1 MAEDIKNEEASNSVD
16 EKDNKENQTNHS
28 LNKAN
33 LIKKA
38 LIAGI
43 AILVIFLLIILVL
56 ILTKKPN
63 SVEEAPSAQVASQIE
78 QNIETVENKQLN
90 ENQTVQNE
98 ESDFKFDF
106 NNLEP
111 DKLNEQLELLTNK
124 NLEQKALEE
133 LSLLEKE
140 EKKSSNASSI
150 FVESDSKT
158 ENSINSAQES
168 VNNEVLVLNDV
179 EEKNIEIN
187 SETKESE
194 AIENSDELIETK
206 TILEDEKEEPTNNIN
221 IQKEIEISKES
232 KSLIVFED
240 KSKNEDTKALDINKY
255 EFLKII
261 SVAKIKGNLKKSYY
275 DKIYNI
281 DSSVLLCR
289 DSLGNIEI
297 YFGPFKDNTKQENL
311 LNRLLEAGFSEAYN
325 LEMEKEEF
333 NKRCNY

>member
-16 EKDNKENQTNHS
+16 EQDNKENQTNHS

-63 SVEEAPSAQVASQIE
+63 SVEETSSAQVASQIE

-194 AIENSDELIETK
+194 TIENSDEPIETK
-206 TILEDEKEEPTNNIN
+206 TILEDEKEEPTNNMK
-221 IQKEIEISKES
+221 KEIEISKES

-240 KSKNEDTKALDINKY
+240 ESKNEDTKASNINKY

>member
-16 EKDNKENQTNHS
+16 EQDNKENQTNHS

-63 SVEEAPSAQVASQIE
+63 SVEEDSSAQVASQIE

-168 VNNEVLVLNDV
+168 LNNEVLVLNDV

-206 TILEDEKEEPTNNIN
+206 TILEDEKEEATNNIN
-221 IQKEIEISKES
+221 IQKEIEVSKES
-232 KSLIVFED
+232 KSLIVVED
-240 KSKNEDTKALDINKY
+240 ESKNEDTKASDINKY

-289 DSLGNIEI
+289 DSLSNIEI

>member
-1 MAEDIKNEEASNSVD
+1 MAEDIKNEEASNSLD
-16 EKDNKENQTNHS
+16 EQNNKENQTNHS

-78 QNIETVENKQLN
+78 QNIETAESKQLN

-150 FVESDSKT
+150 FVESDSKI
-158 ENSINSAQES
+158 ENSINSTQES
-168 VNNEVLVLNDV
+168 VNSEVLVLNDV

-206 TILEDEKEEPTNNIN
+206 TILEDEKKEPASNIK
-221 IQKEIEISKES
+221 QKIEISKES

-240 KSKNEDTKALDINKY
+240 KSKNEDTKASDIKKY

-289 DSLGNIEI
+289 DVLGNIEI
-297 YFGPFKDNTKQENL
+297 YFGPFKDSTKQENL

>member
-16 EKDNKENQTNHS
+16 EQDNKENQTNHS

-63 SVEEAPSAQVASQIE
+63 SDEEASSAQVASQIE
-78 QNIETVENKQLN
+78 QNIETAENKQLN

-158 ENSINSAQES
+158 ENIINSTQES

-206 TILEDEKEEPTNNIN
+206 TILEDEKEEPTNNM
-221 IQKEIEISKES
+221 QKEIEISKES

-240 KSKNEDTKALDINKY
+240 ESKNEDTKASDIKKY

-289 DSLGNIEI
+289 DSLSNIEI
-297 YFGPFKDNTKQENL
+297 YFGPFKDSTKQENL

>member
-16 EKDNKENQTNHS
+16 EQDNKENKTNHS

-63 SVEEAPSAQVASQIE
+63 SVEETSSTQVASQIE

-158 ENSINSAQES
+158 ENIINSTQES

-194 AIENSDELIETK
+194 TIENSDEPIETK
-206 TILEDEKEEPTNNIN
+206 TILEDEKEELTNNTK
-221 IQKEIEISKES
+221 KEIEISKES
-232 KSLIVFED
+232 KSLFVFED
-240 KSKNEDTKALDINKY
+240 ESKNEDTKASDINKY

>member
-63 SVEEAPSAQVASQIE
+63 SVEETSSAQVASQIE

-150 FVESDSKT
+150 FVESDSKI
-158 ENSINSAQES
+158 ENSINSTQES

-194 AIENSDELIETK
+194 TIENSDEPIETK

-240 KSKNEDTKALDINKY
+240 ESKNEDTKASDIKKY

>member
-1 MAEDIKNEEASNSVD
+1 MAEDIKNEEASSSVD
-16 EKDNKENQTNHS
+16 EQDNKENQTNHS

-78 QNIETVENKQLN
+78 QNIETTENKQLN
-90 ENQTVQNE
+90 SNQSVQNE

-168 VNNEVLVLNDV
+168 LNNEVLVLNDV
-179 EEKNIEIN
+179 EEKNIEIDN
-187 SETKESE
+187 ETKESE

-206 TILEDEKEEPTNNIN
+206 TILEDEKEEPTNNMK
-221 IQKEIEISKES
+221 QEIEISKES
-232 KSLIVFED
+232 KSLIVVED
-240 KSKNEDTKALDINKY
+240 ESKNEDTKVFDINKY

-261 SVAKIKGNLKKSYY
+261 SVEKIKGNLKKSYY

>member
-1 MAEDIKNEEASNSVD
+1 MAEDIKNEEASNSLD
-16 EKDNKENQTNHS
+16 EQDNKENQTNHS

-63 SVEEAPSAQVASQIE
+63 SDEEASSAQVASQIE
-78 QNIETVENKQLN
+78 QNIETAENKQLN

-158 ENSINSAQES
+158 ENIINSTQES

-194 AIENSDELIETK
+194 TIENSDEPIETK
-206 TILEDEKEEPTNNIN
+206 TILEDEKEEPTNNM
-221 IQKEIEISKES
+221 QKEIEISKES

-240 KSKNEDTKALDINKY
+240 ESKNEDTKASDIKKY

-289 DSLGNIEI
+289 DSLSNIEI
-297 YFGPFKDNTKQENL
+297 YFGPFKDSTKQENL

>member
-16 EKDNKENQTNHS
+16 EQDNKENQTNHS

-63 SVEEAPSAQVASQIE
+63 SVEEDSSAQVASQIE
-78 QNIETVENKQLN
+78 QNIETAENKQLN

-194 AIENSDELIETK
+194 TIENSDEPIETK
-206 TILEDEKEEPTNNIN
+206 TILEDEKEEPTNNM
-221 IQKEIEISKES
+221 QKEIEISKES

-240 KSKNEDTKALDINKY
+240 ESKNEDTKASDIKKY

-289 DSLGNIEI
+289 DSLSNIEI
-297 YFGPFKDNTKQENL
+297 YFGPFKDSTKQENL

>member
-1 MAEDIKNEEASNSVD
+1 MAEDIKNEEASNSLD
-16 EKDNKENQTNHS
+16 EQDNKENQTNHS

-63 SVEEAPSAQVASQIE
+63 SVEEDSSAQVASQIE
-78 QNIETVENKQLN
+78 QNIETAENKQLN

-158 ENSINSAQES
+158 ENIINSTQES

-194 AIENSDELIETK
+194 TIENSDEPIETK
-206 TILEDEKEEPTNNIN
+206 TILEDEKEEPTNNM
-221 IQKEIEISKES
+221 QKEIEISKES

-240 KSKNEDTKALDINKY
+240 ESKNEDTKASDIKKY

-289 DSLGNIEI
+289 DSLSNIEI

>member
-240 KSKNEDTKALDINKY
+240 ESKNEDTKASDIKKY

-289 DSLGNIEI
+289 DALGNIEI
-297 YFGPFKDNTKQENL
+297 YFGPFKDSTKQENL

>member
-16 EKDNKENQTNHS
+16 EQDNKENQTNHS

-63 SVEEAPSAQVASQIE
+63 SVEETSSAQVASQIE
-78 QNIETVENKQLN
+78 QNIETAENKQLN

-158 ENSINSAQES
+158 ENIINSTQES

-194 AIENSDELIETK
+194 TIKNSDEPIETK
-206 TILEDEKEEPTNNIN
+206 TILEDEKKEPASNIK
-221 IQKEIEISKES
+221 QKIEISKES
-232 KSLIVFED
+232 KSLIVFEE
-240 KSKNEDTKALDINKY
+240 KSKNEDIKASDINKY

-289 DSLGNIEI
+289 DALGNIEI
-297 YFGPFKDNTKQENL
+297 YFGPFKDSTKQENL

>member
-16 EKDNKENQTNHS
+16 EQDNKENKTNHS

-63 SVEEAPSAQVASQIE
+63 NLEEASSAQVASQIE
-78 QNIETVENKQLN
+78 QNIETAENKQLN

-124 NLEQKALEE
+124 SLEQKALEE

-150 FVESDSKT
+150 FVESDSKI
-158 ENSINSAQES
+158 ENIINSTQES

-194 AIENSDELIETK
+194 TIENSDELIETK
-206 TILEDEKEEPTNNIN
+206 TILEDEKEELTNNTK
-221 IQKEIEISKES
+221 KEIEISKES

-240 KSKNEDTKALDINKY
+240 ESKNEDTKASDINKY

>member
-16 EKDNKENQTNHS
+16 EQDNKENQTNHS

-63 SVEEAPSAQVASQIE
+63 SVEETSSAQVASQIE
-78 QNIETVENKQLN
+78 QNIETAENKQLN

-150 FVESDSKT
+150 FVESDSKI
-158 ENSINSAQES
+158 ENSINSTQES

-194 AIENSDELIETK
+194 TIENSDEPIETK
-206 TILEDEKEEPTNNIN
+206 TILEDEKKEPASNIK
-221 IQKEIEISKES
+221 QKIEISKES
-232 KSLIVFED
+232 KSLIVFEE
-240 KSKNEDTKALDINKY
+240 KSKNEDTKASDINKY

>member
-150 FVESDSKT
+150 FVESDSKI
-158 ENSINSAQES
+158 ENSINSTQES
-168 VNNEVLVLNDV
+168 VNSEVLVLNDV

-206 TILEDEKEEPTNNIN
+206 TILEDEKKEPASNIK
-221 IQKEIEISKES
+221 QKIEISKES

-240 KSKNEDTKALDINKY
+240 KSKNEDTKASDIKKY

-289 DSLGNIEI
+289 DVLGNIEI
-297 YFGPFKDNTKQENL
+297 YFGPFKDSTKQENL

>member
-16 EKDNKENQTNHS
+16 EQDNKENKTNHS

-63 SVEEAPSAQVASQIE
+63 SVEETSSAQVASQIE
-78 QNIETVENKQLN
+78 QNIETAENKQLN

-124 NLEQKALEE
+124 SLEQKALEE

-150 FVESDSKT
+150 FVESNDSKT
-158 ENSINSAQES
+158 ENIINSTQES

-194 AIENSDELIETK
+194 TIENSDEPIETK
-206 TILEDEKEEPTNNIN
+206 TILEDEKEELTNNTK
-221 IQKEIEISKES
+221 KEIEISKES

-240 KSKNEDTKALDINKY
+240 ESKNEDTKASDINKY

-297 YFGPFKDNTKQENL
+297 YFGPFKDNTKQKNL

>member
-16 EKDNKENQTNHS
+16 EQDNKENQTNHS

-63 SVEEAPSAQVASQIE
+63 SVEEDSSAQVASQIE

-158 ENSINSAQES
+158 ENIINSTQES

-194 AIENSDELIETK
+194 TIENSDEPIETK
-206 TILEDEKEEPTNNIN
+206 TILEDEKEEPTNNM
-221 IQKEIEISKES
+221 QKEIEISKES

-240 KSKNEDTKALDINKY
+240 ESKNEDTKASDIKKY

-297 YFGPFKDNTKQENL
+297 YFGPFKDSTKQENL

>member
-16 EKDNKENQTNHS
+16 EQDNKENQTNHS

-63 SVEEAPSAQVASQIE
+63 SVEETSSAQVASQIE
-78 QNIETVENKQLN
+78 QNIETAENKQLN

-150 FVESDSKT
+150 FVESDSKI
-158 ENSINSAQES
+158 ENSINSTQES

-194 AIENSDELIETK
+194 TIENSDEPIETK
-206 TILEDEKEEPTNNIN
+206 TILEDEKEELTNNTK
-221 IQKEIEISKES
+221 KEIEISKES

-240 KSKNEDTKALDINKY
+240 ESKNEDTKASDINKY

>member
-1 MAEDIKNEEASNSVD
+1 MAEDIKNEEASNSLD
-16 EKDNKENQTNHS
+16 EQNNKENQTNHS

-78 QNIETVENKQLN
+78 QNIETAENKQLN

-150 FVESDSKT
+150 FVESDSKI
-158 ENSINSAQES
+158 ENSINSTQES
-168 VNNEVLVLNDV
+168 VNSEVLVLNDV

-206 TILEDEKEEPTNNIN
+206 TILEDEKKEPASNIK
-221 IQKEIEISKES
+221 QKIEISKES

-240 KSKNEDTKALDINKY
+240 KSKNEDTKASDINKY

-289 DSLGNIEI
+289 DALGNIEI
-297 YFGPFKDNTKQENL
+297 YFGPFKDSTKQENL

>member
-16 EKDNKENQTNHS
+16 EQDNKENQTNHS

-63 SVEEAPSAQVASQIE
+63 SVEEDSSAQVASQIE

-158 ENSINSAQES
+158 ENIINSTQES

-194 AIENSDELIETK
+194 TIENSDEPIETK
-206 TILEDEKEEPTNNIN
+206 TILEDEKEEPTNNM
-221 IQKEIEISKES
+221 QKEIEISKES

-240 KSKNEDTKALDINKY
+240 ESKNEDTKASDINKY

-289 DSLGNIEI
+289 DSLSNIEI

>member
-16 EKDNKENQTNHS
+16 EQDNKENKTNHS

-43 AILVIFLLIILVL
+43 AILVIFLLIILIL

-63 SVEEAPSAQVASQIE
+63 SVEETSSAQVASQIE

-158 ENSINSAQES
+158 ENIINSTQES
-168 VNNEVLVLNDV
+168 LNNEVLVLNDV

-194 AIENSDELIETK
+194 TIENSDEPIETK
-206 TILEDEKEEPTNNIN
+206 TILEDEKEEPTNNTK
-221 IQKEIEISKES
+221 KEIEISKES

-240 KSKNEDTKALDINKY
+240 ESKNEDTKASDINKY

-297 YFGPFKDNTKQENL
+297 YFGPFKDSTKQENL

>member
-63 SVEEAPSAQVASQIE
+63 SVEETPSAQVASQIE
-78 QNIETVENKQLN
+78 QNIETAENKQLN

-150 FVESDSKT
+150 FVESDSKI
-158 ENSINSAQES
+158 ENSINSIQES

-240 KSKNEDTKALDINKY
+240 ESKNEDTKASDIKKY

-275 DKIYNI
+275 DKIYNV

-289 DSLGNIEI
+289 DALGNIEI

>member
-1 MAEDIKNEEASNSVD
+1 MAEDIKNEEASNSLD
-16 EKDNKENQTNHS
+16 EQDNKENQTNHS

-63 SVEEAPSAQVASQIE
+63 SVEEDSSAQVASQIE
-78 QNIETVENKQLN
+78 QNIETAENKQLN

-158 ENSINSAQES
+158 ENIINSTQES

-194 AIENSDELIETK
+194 TIENSDEPIETK
-206 TILEDEKEEPTNNIN
+206 TILEDEKEEPTNNM
-221 IQKEIEISKES
+221 QKEIEISKES

-240 KSKNEDTKALDINKY
+240 ESKNEDTKASDIKKY

-289 DSLGNIEI
+289 DSLSNIEI
-297 YFGPFKDNTKQENL
+297 YFGPFKDSTKQENL

>member
-16 EKDNKENQTNHS
+16 EQDNKENQTNHS

-63 SVEEAPSAQVASQIE
+63 SVEETSSAQVASQIE

-158 ENSINSAQES
+158 ENIINSTQES

-194 AIENSDELIETK
+194 TIENSDEPIETK
-206 TILEDEKEEPTNNIN
+206 TILEDEKEEPTNNM
-221 IQKEIEISKES
+221 QKEIEISKES

-240 KSKNEDTKALDINKY
+240 ESKNEDTKASDIKKY

-289 DSLGNIEI
+289 DSLSNIEI

>member
-16 EKDNKENQTNHS
+16 EQDNKENQTNHS

-63 SVEEAPSAQVASQIE
+63 SVEEDSSAQVASQIE
-78 QNIETVENKQLN
+78 QNIETAENKQLN

-168 VNNEVLVLNDV
+168 LNNEVLVLNDV

-194 AIENSDELIETK
+194 TIENSDEPIETK
-206 TILEDEKEEPTNNIN
+206 TILEDEKEEPTNNM
-221 IQKEIEISKES
+221 QKEIEISKES

-240 KSKNEDTKALDINKY
+240 ESKNEDTKASDIKKY

-289 DSLGNIEI
+289 DSLSNIEI

>member
-16 EKDNKENQTNHS
+16 EQDNKENKTNHS

-63 SVEEAPSAQVASQIE
+63 SVEETSSAQVASQIE

-150 FVESDSKT
+150 FVESDSKI
-158 ENSINSAQES
+158 ENSINSTQES

-206 TILEDEKEEPTNNIN
+206 TILEDEKEDPASNIK
-221 IQKEIEISKES
+221 QKIEISKES

-240 KSKNEDTKALDINKY
+240 KSKNEDTKASDINKY

>member
-16 EKDNKENQTNHS
+16 EQDNKENQTNHS

-63 SVEEAPSAQVASQIE
+63 SVEETPSAQVASQIE

-168 VNNEVLVLNDV
+168 VNSEVLVLNDV

-194 AIENSDELIETK
+194 AIKNSDELIETK
-206 TILEDEKEEPTNNIN
+206 TILEDEKEELTNNTK
-221 IQKEIEISKES
+221 KEIEISKES

-240 KSKNEDTKALDINKY
+240 ESKNEDTKASDIKKY

-289 DSLGNIEI
+289 DALGNIEI

>member
-16 EKDNKENQTNHS
+16 EQDNKENKTNHS

-63 SVEEAPSAQVASQIE
+63 SVEETSSAQVASQIE
-78 QNIETVENKQLN
+78 QNIETAENKQLN

-124 NLEQKALEE
+124 SLEQKALEE

-140 EKKSSNASSI
+140 EKNQVMLHL
-150 FVESDSKT
+150 F
-158 ENSINSAQES
+158 
-168 VNNEVLVLNDV
+168 
-179 EEKNIEIN
+179 
-187 SETKESE
+187 
-194 AIENSDELIETK
+194 
-206 TILEDEKEEPTNNIN
+206 
-221 IQKEIEISKES
+221 
-232 KSLIVFED
+232 
-240 KSKNEDTKALDINKY
+240 
-255 EFLKII
+255 
-261 SVAKIKGNLKKSYY
+261 
-275 DKIYNI
+275 
-281 DSSVLLCR
+281 
-289 DSLGNIEI
+289 
-297 YFGPFKDNTKQENL
+297 L
-311 LNRLLEAGFSEAYN
+311 LNQMILKQKIL
-325 LEMEKEEF
+325 
-333 NKRCNY
+333 

>member
-16 EKDNKENQTNHS
+16 EQDNKENQTNHS

-63 SVEEAPSAQVASQIE
+63 SVEEDSSAQVASQIE

-158 ENSINSAQES
+158 ENIINSTQES

-194 AIENSDELIETK
+194 TIENSDEPIETK
-206 TILEDEKEEPTNNIN
+206 TILEDEKEELTNNTK
-221 IQKEIEISKES
+221 KEIEISKES

-240 KSKNEDTKALDINKY
+240 ESKNEDTKASDINKY

-289 DSLGNIEI
+289 DSLSNIEI
-297 YFGPFKDNTKQENL
+297 YFGPFKDSTKQENL

>member
-16 EKDNKENQTNHS
+16 EQDNKENKTNHS

-63 SVEEAPSAQVASQIE
+63 SVKEASSAQVASQIE
-78 QNIETVENKQLN
+78 QNIETAENKQLN

-124 NLEQKALEE
+124 SLEQKALEE

-150 FVESDSKT
+150 FVESDSKI
-158 ENSINSAQES
+158 ENSINSTQES

-194 AIENSDELIETK
+194 TIENSDELIETK
-206 TILEDEKEEPTNNIN
+206 TILEDEKEELTNNTK
-221 IQKEIEISKES
+221 KEIEISKES

-240 KSKNEDTKALDINKY
+240 ESKNEDTKASDINKY

>member
-1 MAEDIKNEEASNSVD
+1 MAEDIKKEDASNSTD
-16 EKDNKENQTNHS
+16 ELDNKENQTNHN
-28 LNKAN
+28 LAKAN

-63 SVEEAPSAQVASQIE
+63 SSEEASSTQSTTQIE
-78 QNIETVENKQLN
+78 QSKETQENKQIN
-90 ENQTVQNE
+90 ENQSVQNE
-98 ESDFKFDF
+98 DSDFKFDF

-124 NLEQKALEE
+124 SLEQKTLEE

-140 EKKSSNASSI
+140 EKKSNNASSI
-150 FVESDSKT
+150 FIESNDSKA
-158 ENSINSAQES
+158 ENSINSVQES
-168 VNNEVLVLNDV
+168 VNNEVLTLNDV
-179 EEKNIEIN
+179 EKKNIKIN
-187 SETKESE
+187 SEAKESE
-194 AIENSDELIETK
+194 TVENSEKSIETK
-206 TILEDEKEEPTNNIN
+206 TLEDAKEEPTNSMK
-221 IQKEIEISKES
+221 KEIKISKES
-232 KSLIVFED
+232 KSLIVIED
-240 KSKNEDTKALDINKY
+240 ESKSEDVKVLDINKY

-297 YFGPFKDNTKQENL
+297 YFGPFKDSKEQENL
-311 LNRLLEAGFSEAYN
+311 LNRLLEAGFNEAYS
-325 LEMEKEEF
+325 LEMAKEEF
-333 NKRCNY
+333 DKRCNY

>member
-16 EKDNKENQTNHS
+16 EQDNKENQTNHS

-63 SVEEAPSAQVASQIE
+63 NLEEAPSAQVASQIE
-78 QNIETVENKQLN
+78 QNIETAENKQLN

-168 VNNEVLVLNDV
+168 LNNEVLVLNDV

-194 AIENSDELIETK
+194 TIENSDEPIETK
-206 TILEDEKEEPTNNIN
+206 TILEDEKEELTNNTK
-221 IQKEIEISKES
+221 KEIEISKES

-240 KSKNEDTKALDINKY
+240 ESKNEDTKASDINKY

>member
-63 SVEEAPSAQVASQIE
+63 SVEEDSSAQVASQIE
-78 QNIETVENKQLN
+78 QNIETAENKQLN

-158 ENSINSAQES
+158 ENIINSTQES

-194 AIENSDELIETK
+194 TIENSDEPIETK
-206 TILEDEKEEPTNNIN
+206 TILEDEKEEPTNNM
-221 IQKEIEISKES
+221 QKEIEISKES

-240 KSKNEDTKALDINKY
+240 ESKNEDTKASDIKKY

-289 DSLGNIEI
+289 DSLSNIEI
-297 YFGPFKDNTKQENL
+297 YFGPFKDSTKQENL

>member
-16 EKDNKENQTNHS
+16 EQDNKENQTNHS

-63 SVEEAPSAQVASQIE
+63 SVEEDSSAQVASQIE
-78 QNIETVENKQLN
+78 QNIETAENKQLN

-168 VNNEVLVLNDV
+168 LNNEVLVLNDV

-194 AIENSDELIETK
+194 TIENSDEPIETK
-206 TILEDEKEEPTNNIN
+206 TILEDEKEEATNNIN
-221 IQKEIEISKES
+221 IQKEIEVSKES
-232 KSLIVFED
+232 KSLIVVED
-240 KSKNEDTKALDINKY
+240 ESKNEDTKASDINKY

-289 DSLGNIEI
+289 DSLSNIEI

>member
-1 MAEDIKNEEASNSVD
+1 MAEDIKNEEASNSLD
-16 EKDNKENQTNHS
+16 EQDNKENQTNHS

-158 ENSINSAQES
+158 ENIINSTQES

-194 AIENSDELIETK
+194 TIENSDEPIETK
-206 TILEDEKEEPTNNIN
+206 TILEDEKEEPTNNM
-221 IQKEIEISKES
+221 QKEIEISKES

-240 KSKNEDTKALDINKY
+240 ESKNEDTKASDIKKY

>member
-1 MAEDIKNEEASNSVD
+1 MAEDIKNEEASNSLD
-16 EKDNKENQTNHS
+16 EQDNKENQTNHS

-63 SVEEAPSAQVASQIE
+63 SVEETSSAQVASQIE
-78 QNIETVENKQLN
+78 QNIETAENKQLN

-158 ENSINSAQES
+158 ENIINSTQES

-194 AIENSDELIETK
+194 TIENSDEPIETK
-206 TILEDEKEEPTNNIN
+206 TILEDEKEEPTNNM
-221 IQKEIEISKES
+221 QKEIEISKES

-240 KSKNEDTKALDINKY
+240 ESKNEDTKASDIKKY

-289 DSLGNIEI
+289 DSLSNIEI
-297 YFGPFKDNTKQENL
+297 YFGPFKDSTKQENL

>member
-16 EKDNKENQTNHS
+16 EQDNKENQTNHS

-63 SVEEAPSAQVASQIE
+63 SVEETSSAQVASQIE
-78 QNIETVENKQLN
+78 QNIETAENKQLN

-158 ENSINSAQES
+158 ENIINSTQES

-194 AIENSDELIETK
+194 TIENSDEPIETK
-206 TILEDEKEEPTNNIN
+206 TILEDEKEEPTNNM
-221 IQKEIEISKES
+221 QKEIEISKES

-240 KSKNEDTKALDINKY
+240 ESKNEDTKASDIKKY

-289 DSLGNIEI
+289 DSLSNIEI

>member
-16 EKDNKENQTNHS
+16 EQDNKENQTNHS

-63 SVEEAPSAQVASQIE
+63 SVEETSSAQVASQIE

-168 VNNEVLVLNDV
+168 VNSEVLVLNDV

-194 AIENSDELIETK
+194 AIENSDDTIETK
-206 TILEDEKEEPTNNIN
+206 TILEDEKEELTNNTK
-221 IQKEIEISKES
+221 KEIEISKES

-240 KSKNEDTKALDINKY
+240 ESKNEDTKASDINKY

>member
-16 EKDNKENQTNHS
+16 EQDNKENQTNHS

-63 SVEEAPSAQVASQIE
+63 SVEEDSSAQVASQIE
-78 QNIETVENKQLN
+78 QNIETAENKQLN

-158 ENSINSAQES
+158 ENIINSTQES

-194 AIENSDELIETK
+194 TIENSDEPIETK
-206 TILEDEKEEPTNNIN
+206 TILEDEKEEATNNIN
-221 IQKEIEISKES
+221 IQKEIEVSKES
-232 KSLIVFED
+232 KSLIVVED
-240 KSKNEDTKALDINKY
+240 ESKNEDTKASDINKY

-289 DSLGNIEI
+289 DSLSNIEI

>member
-63 SVEEAPSAQVASQIE
+63 SVEETSSAQVASQIE

-158 ENSINSAQES
+158 ENIINSTQES

-194 AIENSDELIETK
+194 TIENSDEPIETK
-206 TILEDEKEEPTNNIN
+206 TILEDEKEELTNNTK
-221 IQKEIEISKES
+221 KEIEISKES

-240 KSKNEDTKALDINKY
+240 ESKNEDTKASDINKY

-289 DSLGNIEI
+289 DSLSNIEI